1 MILISFVFMLVGQIE
16 GLSYNQPIF
25 CPNAIWNQ
33 HATTFSDDPAISYN
47 LRDIFI
53 TTSDT
58 VYIPDRKNR
67 YMIIWPNTSSISP
80 RNISLKSSS
89 ITTVFVT
96 EDNLI
101 YFDYQSNSIS
111 EIRRLSANL
120 STTISIMRTVENCY
134 DIFIDIYNYIYCSL
148 AKYHQVI
155 RKSLNNSFD
164 QVKIVAGSG
173 VNGSTSFMLNRPQ
186 GIFVDINLDLYVADR
201 YNHRIQLFP
210 FGQSDGTTVVGSGS
224 SSSTIDLKNPVAV
237 VLDANRYIFI
247 VDHWNHRI
255 IGSDSNGFRC
265 LVRCN
270 GPGSSANKLDYP
282 RAMSFDKYGNIFVVD
297 AANHRVQKFEL
308 KKNSCS
314 KFIIIF
320 TNTRIKSC
328 ILVRYINQK
337 QR

>member
-89 ITTVFVT
+89 ITTVFIT

-111 EIRRLSANL
+111 EIRRLSADL
-120 STTISIMRTVENCY
+120 STTISIMQTVENCY

-148 AKYHQVI
+148 PNYHQVI

-164 QVKIVAGSG
+164 QVKIVAGTG
-173 VNGSTSFMLNRPQ
+173 VRGSTSFMLNDPN
-186 GIFVDINLDLYVADR
+186 GIFIDTDLDLYVADCF
-201 YNHRIQLFP
+201 NNRIQLFP
-210 FGQSDGTTVVGSGS
+210 FDQSDGTTIAGNGS
-224 SSSTIDLKNPVAV
+224 SLSTIHLDHPVVV
-237 VLDANRYIFI
+237 VLDANKYVFI
-247 VDHWNHRI
+247 VDHGNHRI

-265 LVRCN
+265 FVGCY
-270 GPGSSANKLDYP
+270 GQGSSANKLDNP

-297 AANHRVQKFEL
+297 TGNNRTQKFQL
-308 KKNSCS
+308 TTNSCS
-314 KFIIIF
+314 KF
-320 TNTRIKSC
+320 NHMYQHS
-328 ILVRYINQK
+328 N
-337 QR
+337 